1 MNVETP
7 GFADR
12 LELAAGKA
20 QLAVLRAG
28 LGALARLRAGELV
41 SPDMRLA
48 YLARTGVGLPLVFVH
63 GFGGD
68 KETWLMVAPQLG
80 WRRGLA
86 LVDLPG
92 HGASGP
98 LGTRSASLRAQ
109 ADAVLQLMDHLGLP
123 RAIIVGNSMGGG
135 IALRL
140 AADHPARV
148 AGLVLVASVG
158 PVVAASEV
166 GAAFERGENRLIPR
180 TRAELDAFLKT
191 MVEKP
196 PPVPRAV
203 QRYVAD
209 ARVRSQDRLDAVYE
223 SWKAAPRSDDLPT
236 DLGAIAA
243 PALILHGDRDR
254 VIHPATGEAL
264 AAGLP
269 RAWRVPLEGIGHGPQ
284 LEALRRVA
292 QLIDGFVSTLS

>member
-1 MNVETP
+1 MSDVSFP
-7 GFADR
+7 DR

-20 QLAVLRAG
+20 QLTVLRHG
-28 LGALARLRAGELV
+28 LAALARLRAGELTT
-41 SPDMRLA
+41 SDMRLA
-48 YLARTGVGLPLVFVH
+48 YLARAGTGLPMVFIH

-86 LVDLPG
+86 LLDLPG
-92 HGASGP
+92 HGMSGE

-109 ADAVLQLMDHLGLP
+109 ADAVVQLMDHLGMP
-123 RAIIVGNSMGGG
+123 RAVVVGNSMGGG

-158 PVVAASEV
+158 PQVAASEV
-166 GAAFERGENRLIPR
+166 GAAMQRGENLLIPR
-180 TRAELDAFLKT
+180 TRSELDAFMKT

-209 ARVRSQDRLDAVYE
+209 ARVKAQGRLDAVYA
-223 SWKAAPRSDDLPT
+223 SWQAAPRSDDLPA
-236 DLGAIAA
+236 DLGAVAA

-254 VIHPATGEAL
+254 VIHPATAEAL

-284 LEALRRVA
+284 LEAPRRVA